1 VRRVVLAAVALL
13 ELTPAS
19 AWARQDPTP
28 PMTAEAMEQARP
40 LTDAFF
46 QALQAGET
54 GKAYRDLFA
63 GTLMEAKPEA
73 LQTLVTQT
81 DVYLNAYGVLVSWQ
95 VIRTDCL
102 SPTMCRML
110 FQLEMK
116 NGPMFVMLLL
126 HRSPSG
132 WQANHIFV
140 TDVGMQ
146 LFDLR

>member
-1 VRRVVLAAVALL
+1 MRRAILTAAALL
-13 ELTPAS
+13 CATPSDALTP
-19 AWARQDPTP
+19 QDPTP
-28 PMTAEAMEQARP
+28 PMTAEAQEQARP

-46 QALQAGET
+46 RGLQVGET
-54 GKAYRDLFA
+54 AKAYRDLFA

-73 LQTLVTQT
+73 MQTLITQT
-81 DVYLNAYGVLVSWQ
+81 DVYLTAYGTLISWQ
-95 VIRTDCL
+95 AIRTDCL

-110 FQLEMK
+110 FQMEMK

-126 HRSPSG
+126 YRSASG